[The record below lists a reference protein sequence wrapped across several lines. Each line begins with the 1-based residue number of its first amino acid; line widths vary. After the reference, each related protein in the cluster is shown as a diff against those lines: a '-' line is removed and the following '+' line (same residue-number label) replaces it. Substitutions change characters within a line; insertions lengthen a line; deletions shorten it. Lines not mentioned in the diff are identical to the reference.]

1 MMRFLDK
8 LNLRPGER
16 RLVVLVA
23 FTVFVVIN
31 LIFVWPHFGDLALA
45 SVKLEKARLDLMKY
59 ERKVQQTDLYKSRLV
74 EYEKDNPEVPQE
86 DQGVQFQ
93 RAIQQQAAASG
104 VNVTTF
110 SRATP
115 KTNSI
120 FFLEQLQTISVQTT
134 DTNLVEFLYSLG
146 AGQSLIRV
154 RELSLRPDQPR
165 YNLGGNITLV
175 ASYQRKLPVKGASA
189 STTAAPAASKAS
201 GNDAPPP
208 APASKPSPLPK
219 PITPAAGAVSKP
231 PTNRATATAVRSPA
245 TTNSPSVWSK
255 VKGWFS
261 SSSTNAPAAAK
272 PATNRPAQTTPPP
285 PGRPGGPSLPMR
297 PNSQPGVIPA
307 SQPTK
312 P

>member
-45 SVKLEKARLDLMKY
+45 SIKLEKARLDLMKY
-59 ERKVQQTDLYKSRLV
+59 ERKVQQTDLYKARLQ

-86 DQGVQFQ
+86 DQGSQLQ
-93 RAIQQQAAASG
+93 STIRRQAAQSG
-104 VNVTTF
+104 MNVDTFARSTT
-110 SRATP
+110 
-115 KTNSI
+115 KTNSP
-120 FFLEQLQTISVQTT
+120 FFVEQLQTISVQTT

-154 RELSLRPDQPR
+154 RELALRPDQPR

-175 ASYQRKLPVKGASA
+175 ASYQRKLPVKGAS
-189 STTAAPAASKAS
+189 TPAASKAS
-201 GNDAPPP
+201 GNDVPPPP
-208 APASKPSPLPK
+208 AAKPSPAPK

-231 PTNRATATAVRSPA
+231 PTNRPAGAVVAS
-245 TTNSPSVWSK
+245 TNSPSVWSK
-255 VKGWFS
+255 VKGWFGG
-261 SSSTNAPAAAK
+261 SSTNAPAVAK

-297 PNSQPGVIPA
+297 PGSTPGIVPPSKPA
-307 SQPTK
+307 K